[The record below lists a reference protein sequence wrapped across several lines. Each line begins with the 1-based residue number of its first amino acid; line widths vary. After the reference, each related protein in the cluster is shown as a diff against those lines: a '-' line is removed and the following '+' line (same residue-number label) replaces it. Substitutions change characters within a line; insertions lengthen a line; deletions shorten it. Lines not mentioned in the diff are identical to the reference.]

1 MYIIVVGGG
10 QVGTHLA
17 KALLAEGHEV
27 LIIERSE
34 KIAQDIA
41 NELGSSVAMRGDGC
55 EVRVLTQAGTSRADM
70 LVAVTGDDE
79 DNLVS
84 CQVAKHKF
92 AVPRTLARVS
102 NPRNEPLFR
111 KLGVDV
117 TVSSTS
123 IILEYI
129 EHEVPSHP
137 LMHLMLMRDRGLEV
151 LQLAIPPGARSVGKR
166 MIDLMLPMETV
177 LSLIIRRGQ
186 RPLIPGPDTVLEAED
201 QIIAVA
207 PPAAEA
213 ELRAILTSI

>member
-1 MYIIVVGGG
+1 MYIVVIGGG

-27 LIIERSE
+27 LIIERNE

-55 EVRVLTQAGTSRADM
+55 EVRVLTDAGTSRADM

-151 LQLAIPPGARSVGKR
+151 LQVAIPTGARSVGKR
-166 MIDLMLPMETV
+166 IGDLMLPSETV
-177 LSLIIRRGQ
+177 LSLIIRRMQ
-186 RPLIPGPDTVLEAED
+186 KPIVPSPDTMLEAED

-207 PPAAEA
+207 PPAAEP
-213 ELRAILTSI
+213 ELRAVLTSI

>member
-1 MYIIVVGGG
+1 MYIIIVGGG

-17 KALLAEGHEV
+17 KALLSEGHEV
-27 LIIERSE
+27 LIIERNE

-55 EVRVLTQAGTSRADM
+55 EVRVLTEAGTSRADM
-70 LVAVTGDDE
+70 IVAVTGDDE

-84 CQVAKHKF
+84 CQIAKHKF

-102 NPRNEPLFR
+102 NPRSEPLFR
-111 KLGVDV
+111 KLGIDV

-123 IILEYI
+123 IILEHI

-151 LQLAIPPGARSVGKR
+151 LEVAIPPGARSVGKR
-166 MIDLMLPMETV
+166 IGELTLPSETV
-177 LSLIIRRGQ
+177 LSLIMRKAQ
-186 RPLIPGPDTVLEAED
+186 RPLIPTPETVLEAED

-207 PPAAEA
+207 PPAAEP
-213 ELRAILTSI
+213 ELRTVLTST